1 MEHDILV
8 EDYIE
13 SLYLVEFYQFLD
25 EGLNKFVSNLNPPK
39 TKQLLTKTYP
49 LAASRD
55 VSGFLNLV
63 KKYGLDIKGIKPDKV
78 ISSLKNLPED
88 VQQGSQLCQK
98 VLQNS
103 ISGASKNSIL
113 VASYLVALVTK
124 MKHSKSTNYM
134 GSVKTE
140 LKAFVS
146 KVQQF
151 YDEAEDK
158 ETTQV
163 SLSDMKD
170 IAIAVGAVASIAT
183 LAGVTIYILISL
195 APWIIGCAVTLILLA
210 TAGLSLLILFK
221 FLDSM

>member
-78 ISSLKNLPED
+78 ISSLKR
-88 VQQGSQLCQK
+88 
-98 VLQNS
+98 
-103 ISGASKNSIL
+103 
-113 VASYLVALVTK
+113 
-124 MKHSKSTNYM
+124 
-134 GSVKTE
+134 
-140 LKAFVS
+140 
-146 KVQQF
+146 
-151 YDEAEDK
+151 
-158 ETTQV
+158 
-163 SLSDMKD
+163 
-170 IAIAVGAVASIAT
+170 
-183 LAGVTIYILISL
+183 
-195 APWIIGCAVTLILLA
+195 
-210 TAGLSLLILFK
+210 
-221 FLDSM
+221 

>member
-1 MEHDILV
+1 MDGNQHKSKKHLSDQ
-8 EDYIE
+8 
-13 SLYLVEFYQFLD
+13 S
-25 EGLNKFVSNLNPPK
+25 KSNP
-39 TKQLLTKTYP
+39 
-49 LAASRD
+49 
-55 VSGFLNLV
+55 
-63 KKYGLDIKGIKPDKV
+63 
-78 ISSLKNLPED
+78 
-88 VQQGSQLCQK
+88 
-98 VLQNS
+98 
-103 ISGASKNSIL
+103 SKNSIL
-113 VASYLVALVTK
+113 VASYFVALVTK